1 MIGPGADHQKGISM
15 AEEADASRAK
25 PAAWYA
31 LAVLAI
37 VSFFAFLDR
46 QILVLLA
53 EPIRR
58 DLGLSDLQLGMIQGF
73 GVALFA
79 ALAGY
84 PLGWAADRFDRR
96 KVLAACIVWWSLAVV
111 GCAMANSF
119 LALLISGAMV
129 GAGEAGLAPVM
140 YALIPIFFIGR
151 QRQIA
156 NSIAAIA
163 SVGGGALAFGAAGAI
178 ISLVAGYHQRL
189 PEWLRGLEEW
199 RLSLLAAAL
208 LAPVMIALVLS
219 IRTPCHVGDAVS
231 VGAAAA
237 PSATAT
243 KSYFWRHRNAYLRF
257 YIGGAMGSFAFLAL
271 AVWSSVAATRVFAQE
286 PADVGAAFGVAQI
299 ASAASGFLLSLLV
312 VRVWGARLGPALP
325 VRMMWVGTLLAAVVL
340 LTLPLAASAAHLFII
355 YGVAGIFLTFA
366 AMAFPTALQSISPPH
381 LRGRVASIQ
390 FIASMLIA
398 SGAPPLVGL
407 VSDALSDRPDGV
419 LLAITLVAVPALAA
433 GALLLRSCE
442 GRTLAALLEDAGES
456 SALDFASL
464 RSEAATAC

>member
-1 MIGPGADHQKGISM
+1 M

-31 LAVLAI
+31 LAVLAV

-53 EPIRR
+53 EPIRT
-58 DLGLSDLQLGMIQGF
+58 DLGLSDLQLGMVQGF

-96 KVLAACIVWWSLAVV
+96 KVLAACILWWSLAVV

-119 LALLISGAMV
+119 VALLISGAMV

-140 YALIPIFFIGR
+140 YALIPMFFMGR

-156 NSIAAIA
+156 NSIAAMA
-163 SVGGGALAFGAAGAI
+163 SVGGGALAFSAAGAI
-178 ISLVAGYHQRL
+178 ISAVAVYHKGL

-208 LAPVMIALVLS
+208 LAPIMILFVLS
-219 IRTPCHVGDAVS
+219 IRTPRDIGKAASVVTDA
-231 VGAAAA
+231 AL
-237 PSATAT
+237 SATTT
-243 KSYFWRHRNAYLRF
+243 KVYFWRHRNAYLRF
-257 YIGGAMGSFAFLAL
+257 YFGGAMGSFAFLAL
-271 AVWSSVAATRVFAQE
+271 AVWSAVAATRVFAQE
-286 PADVGAAFGVAQI
+286 PSDVGAAFGLAQI
-299 ASAASGFLLSLLV
+299 ASATSGFLLSLVV

-340 LTLPLAASAAHLFII
+340 LALPFASNAAQLFII

-366 AMAFPTALQSISPPH
+366 AMAFPTALQSISPSH

-419 LLAITLVAVPALAA
+419 LLAVTLVAVPALVA

-442 GRTLAALLEDAGES
+442 GRTLAVLLEDAGETPAPVS
-456 SALDFASL
+456 SPLSAG
-464 RSEAATAC
+464 AATAC